1 MPYKWTFFAR
11 RIIYKPPFIVDVPMF
26 SHMLIMYFPIVSHM
40 SPYCPIFSI
49 YVPICSNDCPM
60 IFLCFPIFSHD
71 FPMFSQYVHMY
82 FPLFPIYV
90 PIFSHVFQY
99 FPMIFPL
106 KQQGSSIPALFQWR
120 GGEAL
125 GGEVAVGGWTSGG
138 FLFSFFSDPG
148 EP

>member
-71 FPMFSQYVHMY
+71 FTSVKSHVFTIAWVN
-82 FPLFPIYV
+82 PLFPSMPGLLVDHLMAQAIQMFL
-90 PIFSHVFQY
+90 PWRIWSVF
-99 FPMIFPL
+99 PRENPP
-106 KQQGSSIPALFQWR
+106 KTGALNGKINFEW
-120 GGEAL
+120 
-125 GGEVAVGGWTSGG
+125 
-138 FLFSFFSDPG
+138 SFFFAMFDFQRVY
-148 EP
+148 